1 MTSHDDLQFGDE
13 PGRNDPGR
21 PVAPAIMRI
30 GAARMT
36 AGLDRYPRLDLEAH
50 RDLFGRLPR
59 LSEAELITIA
69 QRVDLRGH
77 GGAAFP
83 FARKLKA
90 VVDAAHKAISRRS
103 WWSTPPKANRAASR
117 TRCC

>member
-1 MTSHDDLQFGDE
+1 MISSSAMS
-13 PGRNDPGR
+13 PGGTAPAG

-59 LSEAELITIA
+59 LSEAERPGRSPTIMHTMSGRNISPRWSSILTRA
-69 QRVDLRGH
+69 LRMKIG
-77 GGAAFP
+77 F
-83 FARKLKA
+83 R
-90 VVDAAHKAISRRS
+90 SR
-103 WWSTPPKANRAASR
+103 
-117 TRCC
+117 